1 MEWITLI
8 ATIVVAIATVVYVW
22 LTHRLIQLTDRP
34 EIAVFLTLER
44 SHEHERNYVV
54 KCLCVQNVGTRAARD
69 IRFEGDFS
77 FAPLEGI

>member
-44 SHEHERNYVV
+44 SHEHGRNYVV